1 MANIEINHH
10 PKKPCTQLIVNGM
23 DLTNEVF
30 REGIELVG
38 VGEGAGAEV
47 GLRFTIAV
55 SKLSLDGEA
64 DIQITDRF
72 RPVAQR
78 VRSIVEDVD

>member
-30 REGIELVG
+30 RHAYTFEDGHLHP
-38 VGEGAGAEV
+38 
-47 GLRFTIAV
+47 
-55 SKLSLDGEA
+55 GEA
-64 DIQITDRF
+64 PGIGVELDEELAAAHPYEPGYL
-72 RPVAQR
+72 PVNRLQDGS
-78 VRSIVEDVD
+78 VHDW